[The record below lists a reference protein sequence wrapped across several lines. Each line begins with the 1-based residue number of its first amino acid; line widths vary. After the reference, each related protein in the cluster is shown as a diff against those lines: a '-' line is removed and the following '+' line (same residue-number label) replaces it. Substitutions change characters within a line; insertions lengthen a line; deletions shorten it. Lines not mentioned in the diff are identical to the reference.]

1 MEIFINLIII
11 IIMPFLFIGM
21 INRTKALWAGKRGV
35 PLFQFLY
42 DFIKLLKKG
51 QVISNTTSFVFQM
64 MSVIY
69 LASVIFACSLI
80 PMVNHRAFFSFPGDF
95 ILFAYIL
102 GLGKFFTV
110 ISAMDTGSS
119 FEGMG
124 ANREATFSIFV
135 EPVFF
140 VIISSFA
147 LITRNITFI
156 SIFTSLDNHGWI
168 IMLIKFLTAAAF
180 FEMILV
186 EGSRVPVDDPN
197 THLELTMIHEVM
209 ILDNSGPDLAFIQYG
224 TGLKM
229 TAFSILIANILIP
242 KNINILYSILS
253 ITGILLVIAVMIGLT
268 ESLIARYKLSRVP
281 QFLFFMSSLSL
292 IIFSLI
298 LFFIKGISL

>member
-1 MEIFINLIII
+1 MEILINIII
-11 IIMPFLFIGM
+11 ILIMPFLFIGA
-21 INRTKALWAGKRGV
+21 INRTKALWAGKKGV

-51 QVISNTTSFVFQM
+51 QVISNTTSFVFQI

-80 PMVNHRAFFSFPGDF
+80 PMVNHRALFSFPGDF

-102 GLGKFFTV
+102 GLGKFLAI

-124 ANREATFSIFV
+124 ANREATFSLFV

-140 VIISSFA
+140 VIISSLALLTKNSSFA
-147 LITRNITFI
+147 
-156 SIFTSLDNHGWI
+156 SIFTGLDNGGWI
-168 IMLIKFLTAAAF
+168 ILLIKVLIAAAI

-229 TAFSILIANILIP
+229 TAYGILIANILMP
-242 KNINILYSILS
+242 GNINVLYSALMIG
-253 ITGILLVIAVMIGLT
+253 GILLIIAVLIGLI

-281 QFLFFMSSLSL
+281 QFLFFISSLSL
-292 IIFSLI
+292 IILSLI
-298 LFFIKGISL
+298 LFFKKGI